1 MGSIPGQGTRV
12 LRAMEQLGPSTTTEL
27 MHHNLSV
34 CALQQKISRDTVRI
48 PHATAKTRHSHINE
62 YFKNTKEEDEAGLLE
77 CRDFWQLR
85 KRKNDSN

>member
-12 LRAMEQLGPSTTTEL
+12 PRAMEQLGPCATTTEL

-34 CALQQKISRDTVRI
+34 CVLQQKISRDAMRI
-48 PHATAKTRHSHINE
+48 PHATAKTRHSHVNE

-77 CRDFWQLR
+77 RFLAA
-85 KRKNDSN
+85 KEEEE